1 MHCGA
6 VTPLHKP
13 MRCAAF
19 PIRARCGLWPSVH
32 PSTRAP
38 AIHFVAPGVTQRLNP
53 GIPGLTQ
60 KALLHSSE
68 LLVHSQ
74 MLTVA
79 LLAMFTGV
87 ANPEILRMVSIESSG
102 ARLGH
107 PRGMCV
113 EARMTLALSPG
124 SAKTERSPVEHRVGY
139 TTRITSSH
147 LRIGGDL
154 PLAACRRCHNLSL
167 VATTLAHLASATLLE
182 SPGCLALYL

>member
-1 MHCGA
+1 MGA
-6 VTPLHKP
+6 SKISMDVAEPLPRVYLDMFQKMVSPIHHFTPCCTLVAPRLGWDPHPLCTVGLLPLHKP

-38 AIHFVAPGVTQRLNP
+38 AIHFVAPGVTQRLNS
-53 GIPGLTQ
+53 GIPGLIQ

-87 ANPEILRMVSIESSG
+87 ANPEILRMVTDGQYRELWSTSWTPPRHVCRGTNDIG
-102 ARLGH
+102 PLPRFRQDRALAR
-107 PRGMCV
+107 
-113 EARMTLALSPG
+113 
-124 SAKTERSPVEHRVGY
+124 
-139 TTRITSSH
+139 
-147 LRIGGDL
+147 
-154 PLAACRRCHNLSL
+154 
-167 VATTLAHLASATLLE
+167 
-182 SPGCLALYL
+182 